1 MWTKSFSHPICY
13 LTDDTGVDKTTRNQK
28 SVSTKKQTRIEKF
41 RQQKAPVGKLEGHL
55 DLRDSDLY
63 ILVDVN
69 KLQYQI
75 EVLLFCI
82 TVIVFYA
89 VYICDVF

>member
-1 MWTKSFSHPICY
+1 MRTKSFSHPICSP
-13 LTDDTGVDKTTRNQK
+13 TDDTSVDKTTRNQK

-41 RQQKAPVGKLEGHL
+41 RQQKAPVGRLEGL

-63 ILVDVN
+63 ILVDVD
-69 KLQYQI
+69 KLQYQM
-75 EVLLFCI
+75 EVLLFGI